1 MPNNRLPPA
10 MQPRRRSHKKYF
22 EKMGQPEPNRRT
34 GGDSKEPK
42 DAKNKKDKK
51 EKKVKTNRRGMWS
64 WYKRTQ
70 TSSQEQENSGAK
82 MATVPRGSKPFH
94 EKSAYF
100 KLQGHVLPWYF
111 LNRETLRFIYF
122 ICELF

>member
-42 DAKNKKDKK
+42 DAKNEKDKK
-51 EKKVKTNRRGMWS
+51 EKKEKDKEPKGS
-64 WYKRTQ
+64 KRTAEACEAD
-70 TSSQEQENSGAK
+70 TNGHK
-82 MATVPRGSKPFH
+82 RPRKSK
-94 EKSAYF
+94 KT
-100 KLQGHVLPWYF
+100 Q
-111 LNRETLRFIYF
+111 
-122 ICELF
+122 